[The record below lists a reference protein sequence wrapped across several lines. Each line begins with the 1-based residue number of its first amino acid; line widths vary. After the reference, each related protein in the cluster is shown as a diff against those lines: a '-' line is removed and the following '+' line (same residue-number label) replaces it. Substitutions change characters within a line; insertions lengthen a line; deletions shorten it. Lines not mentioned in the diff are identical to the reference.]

1 MSPYMQDVVDYQ
13 KQQAILDFNR
23 QMPYQKAQAANVGA
37 FGGSRDAVQR
47 ALGFEALQR
56 QLGNIQATGTQNA
69 YQQALQNM
77 QYGAG
82 LGMQGAQLGSQ
93 AAGQLG
99 QLGQAQFGQQMGIN
113 TAQQQAGAQQQAL
126 QQQNLTN
133 AYQDYLTQLQYPYQ
147 QLQFQKGMLAG
158 LPGIQPSTTTTAY
171 QAQPSAMQQLGALGL
186 GAYGVSK
193 LFAKGGAVK
202 NDMGEG
208 LAKLGL
214 HLVAGEAA

>member
-1 MSPYMQDVVDYQ
+1 MCSSD
-13 KQQAILDFNR
+13 
-23 QMPYQKAQAANVGA
+23 
-37 FGGSRDAVQR
+37 
-47 ALGFEALQR
+47 
-56 QLGNIQATGTQNA
+56 
-69 YQQALQNM
+69 
-77 QYGAG
+77 
-82 LGMQGAQLGSQ
+82 LGSQ

-99 QLGQAQFGQQMGIN
+99 QLGQTQFGQQMGIN
-113 TAQQQAGAQQQAL
+113 MAQQQAGAQQQAL

-147 QLQFQKGMLAG
+147 QLQFQRGMLAG

-171 QAQPSAMQQLGALGL
+171 QAQPTAMQQLGALGL
-186 GAYGVSK
+186 GAYGLSK
-193 LFAKGGAVK
+193 LNFAKGGAVK